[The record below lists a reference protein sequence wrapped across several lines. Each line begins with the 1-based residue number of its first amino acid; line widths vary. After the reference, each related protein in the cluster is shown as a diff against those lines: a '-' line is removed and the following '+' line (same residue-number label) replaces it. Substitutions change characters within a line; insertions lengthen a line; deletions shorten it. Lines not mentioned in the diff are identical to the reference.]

1 MQLHVKELDEGS
13 RLGGWKAAAWNNH
26 HPRYLKWPGNHIDG
40 FIVLIPVE
48 QTIKKRNKTQAA
60 QPTICDEPIWVCSFA
75 ISAYQRDR
83 GANQPKYFTHM
94 LIRHTPI
101 CSYTKNRSTEPINY

>member
-48 QTIKKRNKTQAA
+48 QMIKKRNKTQAA
-60 QPTICDEPIWVCSFA
+60 QPTICDEPIRVCSLA
-75 ISAYQRDR
+75 ISPYQRDPR
-83 GANQPKYFTHM
+83 SKSAKVSNSHANKA
-94 LIRHTPI
+94 
-101 CSYTKNRSTEPINY
+101 YTDLQLYEK